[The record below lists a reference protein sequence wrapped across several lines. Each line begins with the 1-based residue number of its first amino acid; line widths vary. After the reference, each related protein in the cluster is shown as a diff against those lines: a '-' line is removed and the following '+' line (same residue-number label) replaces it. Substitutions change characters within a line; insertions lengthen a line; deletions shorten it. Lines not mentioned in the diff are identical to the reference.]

1 MELKVKK
8 LHPAAI
14 LPRFATAGAACFDL
28 HAINIGKTPLRVMPR
43 APYTFDTGLAFE
55 LPPGHVLLIFSRSG
69 HGFNY
74 DTRLA
79 NCVGVID
86 SDYRGEVKVRLA
98 CDGRRDLVVHEG
110 DRIAQA
116 MVVELPVVHL
126 KLVDE
131 LTATARGAGGFG
143 STGS

>member
-8 LHPAAI
+8 LHPEAI
-14 LPRFATAGAACFDL
+14 VPRYATDGAACFDL
-28 HAINIGKTPLRVMPR
+28 HAVGVQRALRVTPGE
-43 APYTFDTGLAFE
+43 AITFATGLAFE
-55 LPPGHVLLIFSRSG
+55 MPPGHALLVFSRSG
-69 HGFNY
+69 HGFNQ

-86 SDYRGEVKVRLA
+86 SDYRGEVKVRLTA
-98 CDGRRDLVVHEG
+98 DSRQGLVVHNG

-116 MVVELPVVHL
+116 MIVELPFVQL

-143 STGS
+143 STGT